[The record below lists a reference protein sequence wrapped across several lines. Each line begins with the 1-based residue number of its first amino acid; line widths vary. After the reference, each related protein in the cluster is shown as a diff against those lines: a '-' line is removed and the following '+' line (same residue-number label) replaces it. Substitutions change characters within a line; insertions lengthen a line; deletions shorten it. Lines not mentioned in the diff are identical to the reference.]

1 MSLAPGLRRFATS
14 SGIADRDPV
23 NTCRSRSQ
31 PSGFASAIKVRSSA
45 GEPNDPSALISGS
58 GRLIIDDLLL

>member
-23 NTCRSRSQ
+23 NSCRSRSQ

-45 GEPNDPSALISGS
+45 GEPNDPECTDLRVRS
-58 GRLIIDDLLL
+58 IDYR